1 MPLLISLVGMMVLI
15 ALAMLLSNNRK
26 KINYRTIVLA
36 FSLQATIAALV
47 LYVPAGGTLLDK
59 VAAGVRHVI
68 DYAEEGTIFV
78 FGEHTKEILGFTI
91 ALNVLPVIVFFS
103 ALMSTLYY
111 LGIMQ
116 KVVAF
121 IGGGLQRLLQ
131 TSRTESMSAA
141 SNIFVGHTEAP
152 LVVKPYLAT
161 MSESE
166 LFAVMTGGCAT
177 IAGAVMA
184 AYASMGVDL
193 KFLVAASFMAAP
205 GGLLMAKIIKPETDL
220 RAIEAESE
228 PENDEDRPVNIFDA
242 VGSGALVGLK
252 LALNVG
258 AMLLAFVAMIAL
270 LNGLISGVAGLFG
283 YEDITL
289 QFFLGQAFA
298 PLAFIIG
305 VPWSEAVVAGNLI
318 GEKFVINEFYAYS
331 HFVQIDVVTG
341 ISLKDSLSAHTQAIV
356 TFALCGFAN
365 LSSIAILMGGLGSI
379 VPKRRHDIARMGLM
393 AVFAGMLANL
403 MNAALAGFFLSLQ
416 GL

>member
-1 MPLLISLVGMMVLI
+1 MQILISLFGMTVLI

-26 KINYRTIVLA
+26 KINRRTIVLA
-36 FSLQATIAALV
+36 FSLQATIAALI
-47 LYVPAGGTLLDK
+47 LYVPKGRDILDK
-59 VAAGVRHVI
+59 VVLGVQHVI
-68 DYAEEGTIFV
+68 DYGDVGTKFV

-116 KVVAF
+116 KVVSV
-121 IGGGLQRLLQ
+121 IGGGLHKLLQ

-152 LVVKPYLAT
+152 LVVKPYLAN

-193 KFLVAASFMAAP
+193 QYLITASFMAAP
-205 GGLLMAKIIKPETDL
+205 GGLLMAKIIKPETGD
-220 RAIEAESE
+220 RVSDAASE
-228 PENDEDRPVNIFDA
+228 PEQDEDKPVNIFDA

-258 AMLLAFVAMIAL
+258 AMLLAFVAIIAL

-298 PLAFIIG
+298 PLAFVLG
-305 VPWSEAVVAGNLI
+305 VPWSEAVAAGNLI
-318 GEKFVINEFYAYS
+318 GQKFVINEFYAYLN
-331 HFVQIDVVTG
+331 FVQI
-341 ISLKDSLSAHTQAIV
+341 KDTLSVHTQAIV

-379 VPKRRHDIARMGLM
+379 VPKRRRDIARMGLM
-393 AVFAGMLANL
+393 AVVAGMLANL
-403 MNAALAGFFLSLQ
+403 MNAALAGFFLSLK
-416 GL
+416 GM

>member
-1 MPLLISLVGMMVLI
+1 
-15 ALAMLLSNNRK
+15 
-26 KINYRTIVLA
+26 
-36 FSLQATIAALV
+36 
-47 LYVPAGGTLLDK
+47 
-59 VAAGVRHVI
+59 
-68 DYAEEGTIFV
+68 
-78 FGEHTKEILGFTI
+78 
-91 ALNVLPVIVFFS
+91 
-103 ALMSTLYY
+103 
-111 LGIMQ
+111 
-116 KVVAF
+116 
-121 IGGGLQRLLQ
+121 
-131 TSRTESMSAA
+131 
-141 SNIFVGHTEAP
+141 
-152 LVVKPYLAT
+152 VVKPYLAT

-184 AYASMGVDL
+184 AYASMGIDL

-205 GGLLMAKIIKPETDL
+205 GGLLMAKIIKPESDL
-220 RAIEAESE
+220 RKIEVESE
-228 PENDEDRPVNIFDA
+228 PENDEDKPVNIFDA

-298 PLAFIIG
+298 PLAFVLG
-305 VPWSEAVVAGNLI
+305 VPWSEAVTAGNLI
-318 GEKFVINEFYAYS
+318 GEKLVINEFYAYS

-341 ISLKDSLSAHTQAIV
+341 ISIKDSLSVHTQAIV

-365 LSSIAILMGGLGSI
+365 LSSIAILMGGLGGI

>member
-1 MPLLISLVGMMVLI
+1 MPILMSLVGMTVLI

-26 KINYRTIVLA
+26 KINRRTIVLA
-36 FSLQATIAALV
+36 FSLQATIAALI
-47 LYVPAGGTLLDK
+47 LYVPKGRDILDK
-59 VAAGVRHVI
+59 VVLGVQHVI
-68 DYAEEGTIFV
+68 DYGDVGTKFV

-116 KVVAF
+116 KVVSV
-121 IGGGLQRLLQ
+121 IGGGLHKLLQ

-152 LVVKPYLAT
+152 LVVKPYLANMT
-161 MSESE
+161 ESE

-193 KFLVAASFMAAP
+193 QYLITASFMAAP
-205 GGLLMAKIIKPETDL
+205 GGLLMAKIIKPETGERVSDTV
-220 RAIEAESE
+220 SE
-228 PENDEDRPVNIFDA
+228 PEQDEDKPVNIFDA

-258 AMLLAFVAMIAL
+258 AMLLAFVAIIAL

-298 PLAFIIG
+298 PLAFLLG
-305 VPWSEAVVAGNLI
+305 VPWSEAVAAGNLI
-318 GEKFVINEFYAYS
+318 GQKFVINEFYAYLN
-331 HFVQIDVVTG
+331 FVQI
-341 ISLKDSLSAHTQAIV
+341 KDTLSVHTQAIV

-379 VPKRRHDIARMGLM
+379 VPKRRRDIARMGLM
-393 AVFAGMLANL
+393 AVVAGMLANL
-403 MNAALAGFFLSLQ
+403 MNAALAGFFLSLK
-416 GL
+416 GM

>member
-1 MPLLISLVGMMVLI
+1 MPILMSLVGMTVLI

-26 KINYRTIVLA
+26 KINRRTIVLA
-36 FSLQATIAALV
+36 FSLQATIAALI
-47 LYVPAGGTLLDK
+47 LYVPKGRDILDK
-59 VAAGVRHVI
+59 VVLGVQHVI
-68 DYAEEGTIFV
+68 DYGDVGTKFV

-116 KVVAF
+116 KVVSV
-121 IGGGLQRLLQ
+121 IGGGLHKLLQ

-152 LVVKPYLAT
+152 LVVKPYLANMT
-161 MSESE
+161 ESE

-193 KFLVAASFMAAP
+193 QYLITASFMAAP
-205 GGLLMAKIIKPETDL
+205 GGLLMAKIIKPETGERVSD
-220 RAIEAESE
+220 AASE
-228 PENDEDRPVNIFDA
+228 PEQDEDKPVNIFDA

-258 AMLLAFVAMIAL
+258 AMLLAFVAIIAL

-298 PLAFIIG
+298 PLAFVLG
-305 VPWSEAVVAGNLI
+305 VPWSEAVAAGNLI
-318 GEKFVINEFYAYS
+318 GQKFVINEFYAYLN
-331 HFVQIDVVTG
+331 FVQI
-341 ISLKDSLSAHTQAIV
+341 KDTLSVHTQAIV

-379 VPKRRHDIARMGLM
+379 VPKRRRDIARMGLM
-393 AVFAGMLANL
+393 AVVAGMLANL
-403 MNAALAGFFLSLQ
+403 MNAALAGFFLSLK
-416 GL
+416 GM

>member
-1 MPLLISLVGMMVLI
+1 MQILISLFGMTVLI

-26 KINYRTIVLA
+26 KINRRTIVLA
-36 FSLQATIAALV
+36 FSLQATIAALI
-47 LYVPAGGTLLDK
+47 LYVPKGRDILDK
-59 VAAGVRHVI
+59 VVLGVQHVI
-68 DYAEEGTIFV
+68 DYGDVGTKFV

-116 KVVAF
+116 KVVSV
-121 IGGGLQRLLQ
+121 IGGALHKLLQ

-152 LVVKPYLAT
+152 LVVKPYLANMT
-161 MSESE
+161 ESE

-193 KFLVAASFMAAP
+193 QYLITASFMAAP
-205 GGLLMAKIIKPETDL
+205 GGLLMAKIIKPETGERVSD
-220 RAIEAESE
+220 AASE
-228 PENDEDRPVNIFDA
+228 PEQDEDKPVNIFDA

-258 AMLLAFVAMIAL
+258 AMLLAFVAIIAL

-298 PLAFIIG
+298 PLAFVLG
-305 VPWSEAVVAGNLI
+305 VPWSEAVAAGNLI
-318 GEKFVINEFYAYS
+318 GQKFVINEFYAYLN
-331 HFVQIDVVTG
+331 FVQI
-341 ISLKDSLSAHTQAIV
+341 KDTLSVHTQAIV

-379 VPKRRHDIARMGLM
+379 VPKRRRDIARMGLM
-393 AVFAGMLANL
+393 AVVAGMLANL
-403 MNAALAGFFLSLQ
+403 MNAALAGFFLSLK
-416 GL
+416 GM

>member
-1 MPLLISLVGMMVLI
+1 MPILISLFGMMVLI

-36 FSLQATIAALV
+36 FSLQAGIAALI
-47 LYVPAGGTLLDK
+47 LYFPAGRDLLS
-59 VAAGVRHVI
+59 GVVSGVQHVI
-68 DYAEEGTIFV
+68 DYGNAGTEFV
-78 FGEHTKEILGFTI
+78 FGARAKESLGFTI

-121 IGGGLQRLLQ
+121 IGGGLHKLLQ

-152 LVVKPYLAT
+152 LVVKPYLAN

-193 KFLVAASFMAAP
+193 NYLITASFMAAP
-205 GGLLMAKIIKPETDL
+205 GGLLMAKIIKPETDD
-220 RAIEAESE
+220 RAADAEIE
-228 PENDEDRPVNIFDA
+228 PEQDEDKPVNIFDA
-242 VGSGALVGLK
+242 VGSGALIGLK

-298 PLAFIIG
+298 PLAFVIG
-305 VPWSEAVVAGNLI
+305 VPWSEAVAAGNLI
-318 GEKFVINEFYAYS
+318 GQKLVINEFYAYVN
-331 HFVQIDVVTG
+331 FVQI
-341 ISLKDSLSAHTQAIV
+341 KDTLSVHTQAIV

-379 VPKRRHDIARMGLM
+379 VPKRRRDIARMGLM
-393 AVFAGMLANL
+393 AVLAGMLANL

-416 GL
+416 GM

>member
-1 MPLLISLVGMMVLI
+1 MPILMSLVGMTVLI

-26 KINYRTIVLA
+26 KINRRTIVLA
-36 FSLQATIAALV
+36 FSLQATIAALI
-47 LYVPAGGTLLDK
+47 LYVPKGRDILDK
-59 VAAGVRHVI
+59 VVLGVQHVI
-68 DYAEEGTIFV
+68 DYGDVGTKFV

-116 KVVAF
+116 KVVSV
-121 IGGGLQRLLQ
+121 IGGALHKLLQ

-152 LVVKPYLAT
+152 LVVKPYLAN

-193 KFLVAASFMAAP
+193 QYLITASFMAAP
-205 GGLLMAKIIKPETDL
+205 GGLLMAKIIKPETGD
-220 RAIEAESE
+220 RVSDAASE
-228 PENDEDRPVNIFDA
+228 PEQDEDKPVNIFDA

-258 AMLLAFVAMIAL
+258 AMLLAFVAIIAL

-298 PLAFIIG
+298 PLAFLLG
-305 VPWSEAVVAGNLI
+305 VPWSEAVAAGNLI
-318 GEKFVINEFYAYS
+318 GQKFVINEFYAYLN
-331 HFVQIDVVTG
+331 FVQI
-341 ISLKDSLSAHTQAIV
+341 KDTLSVHTQAIV

-379 VPKRRHDIARMGLM
+379 VPKRRRDIARMGLM
-393 AVFAGMLANL
+393 AVVAGMLANL
-403 MNAALAGFFLSLQ
+403 MNAALAGFFLSLK
-416 GL
+416 GM

>member
-1 MPLLISLVGMMVLI
+1 MPILISLFGMMVLI

-36 FSLQATIAALV
+36 FSLQAAIAALI
-47 LYVPAGGTLLDK
+47 LYFPAGRDLLS
-59 VAAGVRHVI
+59 GVVSGVQHVI
-68 DYAEEGTIFV
+68 DYGNAGTEFV
-78 FGEHTKEILGFTI
+78 FGARAKESLGFTI

-121 IGGGLQRLLQ
+121 IGGGLHKLLQ

-152 LVVKPYLAT
+152 LVVKPYLAN

-193 KFLVAASFMAAP
+193 NYLITASFMAAP
-205 GGLLMAKIIKPETDL
+205 GGLLMAKIIKPETDD
-220 RAIEAESE
+220 RAADAEIE
-228 PENDEDRPVNIFDA
+228 PEQDEDKPVNIFDA
-242 VGSGALVGLK
+242 VGSGALIGLK

-283 YEDITL
+283 YDDITL

-298 PLAFIIG
+298 PLAFVIG
-305 VPWSEAVVAGNLI
+305 VPWSEAVAAGNLI
-318 GEKFVINEFYAYS
+318 GQKLVINEFYAYVN
-331 HFVQIDVVTG
+331 FVQI
-341 ISLKDSLSAHTQAIV
+341 KDTLSVHTQAIV

-379 VPKRRHDIARMGLM
+379 VPKRRRDIARMGLM
-393 AVFAGMLANL
+393 AVLAGMLANL

-416 GL
+416 GM

>member
-1 MPLLISLVGMMVLI
+1 MPILISLFGMMVLI

-36 FSLQATIAALV
+36 FSLQAGIAALI
-47 LYVPAGGTLLDK
+47 LYFPAGRDLLS
-59 VAAGVRHVI
+59 GVVSGVQHVI
-68 DYAEEGTIFV
+68 DYGNAGTEFV
-78 FGEHTKEILGFTI
+78 FGARAKESLGFTI

-121 IGGGLQRLLQ
+121 IGGGLHKLLQ

-141 SNIFVGHTEAP
+141 SNIFVGHTESP
-152 LVVKPYLAT
+152 LVVKPYLAN
-161 MSESE
+161 MSAPE
-166 LFAVMTGGCAT
+166 LFAGMTCGCAP

-193 KFLVAASFMAAP
+193 NYLITASFMAAP
-205 GGLLMAKIIKPETDL
+205 GGLLMAKIIKPETDD
-220 RAIEAESE
+220 RAADAEIE
-228 PENDEDRPVNIFDA
+228 PEQDEDKPVNIFDA
-242 VGSGALVGLK
+242 VGSGALIGLK

-298 PLAFIIG
+298 PLAFVIG
-305 VPWSEAVVAGNLI
+305 VPWSEAVAAGNLI
-318 GEKFVINEFYAYS
+318 GQKLVINEFYAYVN
-331 HFVQIDVVTG
+331 FVQI
-341 ISLKDSLSAHTQAIV
+341 KDTLSVHTQAIV

-379 VPKRRHDIARMGLM
+379 VPKRRRDIARMGLM
-393 AVFAGMLANL
+393 AVLAGMLANL

-416 GL
+416 GM

>member
-1 MPLLISLVGMMVLI
+1 MRILISLFGMTVLI

-26 KINYRTIVLA
+26 KINRRTIVLA
-36 FSLQATIAALV
+36 FSLQATIAALI
-47 LYVPAGGTLLDK
+47 LYVPKGRDILDK
-59 VAAGVRHVI
+59 VVLGVQHVI
-68 DYAEEGTIFV
+68 DYGDVGTKFV

-116 KVVAF
+116 KVVSV
-121 IGGGLQRLLQ
+121 IGGGLHKLLQ

-152 LVVKPYLAT
+152 LVVKPYLANMT
-161 MSESE
+161 ESE

-193 KFLVAASFMAAP
+193 QYLITASFMAAP
-205 GGLLMAKIIKPETDL
+205 GGLLMAKIIKPETGERVSD
-220 RAIEAESE
+220 AASE
-228 PENDEDRPVNIFDA
+228 PEQDEDKPVNIFDA

-258 AMLLAFVAMIAL
+258 AMLLAFVAIIAL

-298 PLAFIIG
+298 PLAFVLG
-305 VPWSEAVVAGNLI
+305 VPWSEAVAAGNLI
-318 GEKFVINEFYAYS
+318 GQKFVINEFYAYLN
-331 HFVQIDVVTG
+331 FVQI
-341 ISLKDSLSAHTQAIV
+341 KDTLSVHTQAIV

-379 VPKRRHDIARMGLM
+379 VPKRRRDIARMGLM
-393 AVFAGMLANL
+393 AVVAGMLANL
-403 MNAALAGFFLSLQ
+403 MNAALAGFFLSLK
-416 GL
+416 GM

>member
-1 MPLLISLVGMMVLI
+1 MPILMSLVGMTVLI

-26 KINYRTIVLA
+26 KINRRTIVLA
-36 FSLQATIAALV
+36 FSLQATIAALI
-47 LYVPAGGTLLDK
+47 LYVPKGRDILDK
-59 VAAGVRHVI
+59 VVLGVQHVI
-68 DYAEEGTIFV
+68 DYGDVGTRFV

-116 KVVAF
+116 KVVSV
-121 IGGGLQRLLQ
+121 IGGALHKLLQ

-152 LVVKPYLAT
+152 LVVKPYLAN

-193 KFLVAASFMAAP
+193 QYLITASFMAAP
-205 GGLLMAKIIKPETDL
+205 GGLLMAKIIKPETGD
-220 RAIEAESE
+220 RVSDAASE
-228 PENDEDRPVNIFDA
+228 PEQDEDKPVNIFDA

-258 AMLLAFVAMIAL
+258 AMLLAFVAIIAL

-298 PLAFIIG
+298 PLAFLLG
-305 VPWSEAVVAGNLI
+305 VPWSEAVAAGNLI
-318 GEKFVINEFYAYS
+318 GQKFVINEFYAYLN
-331 HFVQIDVVTG
+331 FVQI
-341 ISLKDSLSAHTQAIV
+341 KDTLSVHTQAIV

-379 VPKRRHDIARMGLM
+379 VPKRRRDIARMGLM
-393 AVFAGMLANL
+393 AVVAGMLANL
-403 MNAALAGFFLSLQ
+403 MNAALAGFFLSLK
-416 GL
+416 GM